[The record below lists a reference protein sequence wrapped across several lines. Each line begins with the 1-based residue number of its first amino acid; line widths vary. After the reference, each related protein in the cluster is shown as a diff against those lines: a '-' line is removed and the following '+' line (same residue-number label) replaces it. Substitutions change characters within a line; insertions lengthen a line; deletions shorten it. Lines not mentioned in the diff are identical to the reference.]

1 LIRHPRLTVALCTSV
16 LAASL
21 ATPTLDSAFA
31 SSPVPALPDVTGA
44 LQAAGIS
51 STNASSILTELG
63 TLQGVLPGGL
73 LSSGSLLSLDNA
85 IGLLDGGG
93 VVGNLLASVLNLLT
107 NQAAPSSLLQTL
119 TDLQNIGSA
128 PGASSTVVAAVDE
141 LTSALTSAGLG
152 QLLTQV
158 SGLTAGQ
165 NTSALSALAGLQSL
179 PLGGSVTGGSLAPV
193 GSVLGALAGAAGVPT
208 GAATSLTSAASTL
221 NLTSAVTPAQLL
233 GVISEIQSVA
243 GSLPSPL
250 GGVASA
256 LAAQLSG
263 ATSIFGQLA
272 SVGSGLSGGS
282 ITSSLTGLAGL
293 PGLPV
298 GASTPSLASVGSIL
312 STLASEPGVPT
323 PAANAL
329 NSVAATLSGVGGID
343 PGTLLSVIGSLQGVS
358 GLPAPLGSLVSAV
371 TSALGGSG
379 SIFGGVP
386 GLSSGQVTGALGA
399 LGSLP
404 GLAGGS
410 LVPSGLLAP
419 VGGILTQVAGQTGV
433 PAPAASMLN
442 SLAGILTTGGALNP
456 AQLEAI
462 MSILQSVSSTLPSP
476 LNTVVG
482 NVAQLLGGS
491 GSLAGSGAGSAT
503 GSGGGTGSGGTGS
516 GGTGSGGTGSGGTG
530 SGGTGSTGRAG
541 HATIARVQRKGNVI
555 SVTLH
560 CTASSNVTCTTT
572 VKATQH
578 GKQKSHT
585 WLTLRGGTTKVVKLR
600 PGKTAIATMLR
611 RHKAV
616 AMQITALTGSYR
628 TSKTLR

>member
-1 LIRHPRLTVALCTSV
+1 LTRHPRLTAALCTSV

-31 SSPVPALPDVTGA
+31 SSPVPALPDVTSA

-51 STNASSILTELG
+51 STDASSILTELG

-107 NQAAPSSLLQTL
+107 NQAAPASLLQTL

-158 SGLTAGQ
+158 SGLTSGQ

-193 GSVLGALAGAAGVPT
+193 GSVLSTLAGAGGVPT
-208 GAATSLTSAASTL
+208 GAATSLASAASTL
-221 NLTSAVTPAQLL
+221 DLTSALTPAQLL
-233 GVISEIQSVA
+233 GVISEIQSAA

-272 SVGSGLSGGS
+272 SVGSDPSGSS

-298 GASTPSLASVGSIL
+298 GGSVPSLASLGTIL
-312 STLASEPGVPT
+312 TTLASEPGVPA
-323 PAANAL
+323 PAASAL
-329 NSVAATLSGVGGID
+329 NSVAATLSGAGGID
-343 PGTLLSVIGSLQGVS
+343 PSTLLSVIGSLQGVS
-358 GLPAPLGSLVSAV
+358 GLPAPLGTLVSAV

-386 GLSSGQVTGALGA
+386 GLSSGQVTGALEA

-419 VGGILTQVAGQTGV
+419 VGGILTQVAGQPGV
-433 PAPAASMLN
+433 PAPAASTLN
-442 SLAGILTTGGALNP
+442 SLAGILASGGALNP
-456 AQLEAI
+456 AQLGAI
-462 MSILQSVSSTLPSP
+462 TSVLQSVSSALPSP

-482 NVAQLLGGS
+482 NVAQLLGAS
-491 GSLAGSGAGSAT
+491 GSLT
-503 GSGGGTGSGGTGS
+503 GTGSGGTGS
-516 GGTGSGGTGSGGTG
+516 GGTGSSGAGSGGTA
-530 SGGTGSTGRAG
+530 TTGRSG

-560 CTASSNVTCTTT
+560 CTASSNMTCTAT

-585 WLTLRGGTTKVVKLR
+585 YVTLRGGTSKVVKLR
-600 PGKTAIATMLR
+600 PGKAAIKTMLR
-611 RHKAV
+611 RHRAV